1 MSHSPSTHPGD
12 DLEAR
17 LLLLVDL
24 QARDDLSQSQD
35 VQVSYLLMGLP
46 LLLLQLRAAE
56 RIKYVVGDLGEAAQ
70 RRHIGILLQLLLG
83 KQGPNN

>member
-35 VQVSYLLMGLP
+35 VQVSHLLRGT
-46 LLLLQLRAAE
+46 LLLLQLWATE
-56 RIKYVVGDLGEAAQ
+56 RIEDVVGDLGEAPQ
-70 RRHIGILLQLLLG
+70 GRHVRIILELL
-83 KQGPNN
+83 